1 MTIDMKGSMGAA
13 GDTVSRKAVTKSA
26 ASGTSSRQRCSLGYF
41 LVPFLVPCGNL
52 FFEGRFC
59 IDLQEELRVEDKIPQ
74 EERFLRAR
82 LSRED
87 NQNVVRRLLAVTPR
101 RSPQQNRRSF
111 GADDETVLYDEAFR
125 RTERSLAAAGERL
138 QRERQLAATQ
148 WAGLEGHPPAR
159 RLMMVRNDAR
169 LHHWGLFD
177 RLLAKSR
184 ETLESD
190 GAAAAASAAA
200 GLAELALA
208 VAERLD
214 PEVYGE
220 ERVCDFKTEALAVLG
235 DARRLAGDFAGARL
249 AFSQARIH
257 LEMGTGDLLEEAGLL
272 GGLVKLLCDLGEYEK
287 AGRSLQRAG
296 ALYRRLG
303 DHHLDGMA
311 LVQPEKEKEA
321 GERQG
326 AAG

>member
-1 MTIDMKGSMGAA
+1 
-13 GDTVSRKAVTKSA
+13 
-26 ASGTSSRQRCSLGYF
+26 
-41 LVPFLVPCGNL
+41 LVPCGNL

-87 NQNVVRRLLAVTPR
+87 NQNVVRRLLAGTPR
-101 RSPQQNRRSF
+101 RSQPDRRNF
-111 GADDETVLYDEAFR
+111 GADEAAAPYDERYDEAFR
-125 RTERSLAAAGERL
+125 KTERCLASASERI

-148 WAGLEGHPPAR
+148 WATLEGHPPTR
-159 RLMMVRNDAR
+159 RLVMVRNDAR

-184 ETLESD
+184 EAAESD
-190 GAAAAASAAA
+190 GAAAAAAVD
-200 GLAELALA
+200 LAELALA

-296 ALYRRLG
+296 ALYHRMG

-311 LVQPEKEKEA
+311 LVQPQKEEKEA

-326 AAG
+326 ATGATG

>member
-1 MTIDMKGSMGAA
+1 MGTG

-26 ASGTSSRQRCSLGYF
+26 ALGTSFRQRCSLDYF

-59 IDLQEELRVEDKIPQ
+59 IDLQEELRVEDKIRQ

-87 NQNVVRRLLAVTPR
+87 NQNVVRRLLAGTPR
-101 RSPQQNRRSF
+101 RSQPDRRNF
-111 GADDETVLYDEAFR
+111 GADEAALYDEAFR
-125 RTERSLAAAGERL
+125 KTERCLASASERI
-138 QRERQLAATQ
+138 QRERQLAAAQ
-148 WAGLEGHPPAR
+148 WATLEGHPPTR
-159 RLMMVRNDAR
+159 RLVMVRNDAR

-184 ETLESD
+184 EAAEGD
-190 GAAAAASAAA
+190 GAAAVVD
-200 GLAELALA
+200 LAELALA

-220 ERVCDFKTEALAVLG
+220 ERACDFKTEALAVLG

-296 ALYRRLG
+296 ALYHRMG

-311 LVQPEKEKEA
+311 LVQPEKEGEREKEA

-326 AAG
+326 ATG